1 MAAVAVSLVSR
12 GVEKAAFSSTPR
24 ARRDV
29 PSPGFVLASLRRF
42 ESLPS
47 GSANDP
53 FHPVVS
59 AAKISV
65 FVILRE
71 RPRHVLSM

>member
-12 GVEKAAFSSTPR
+12 GVEKAATPR

-29 PSPGFVLASLRRF
+29 PSPGLVLASLRRF